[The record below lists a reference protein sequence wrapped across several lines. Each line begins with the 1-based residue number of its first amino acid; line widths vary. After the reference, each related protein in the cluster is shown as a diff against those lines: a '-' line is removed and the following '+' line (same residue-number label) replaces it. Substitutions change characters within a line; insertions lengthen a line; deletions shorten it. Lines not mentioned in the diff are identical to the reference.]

1 MEKTSGI
8 VLMAFF
14 ACLLTG
20 TLSFAECLDN
30 QQIYRSEYT
39 LRYSESAPL
48 EEGYTAGLET
58 NKASKNK
65 TPAAVSPILLTSSA
79 PVRDKGMPSRVKESS
94 EPLVLAQQVEPE
106 EELQDGNDLET
117 IADPL
122 EPINRAIYHFN
133 DKLYFWLLK
142 PVATG
147 YKAVTPEKVR
157 VGMKNVFYNL
167 AFPIRFV
174 NCLLQAKGKAACDEF
189 VRFFTN
195 STIGMG
201 GFIDVAGNK
210 LKLKKYDEDLGQTFG
225 AYGAGPGF
233 FINWPIFGPS
243 SVRDTFG
250 SAGDAFLEPLN
261 YMIPKSKYRI
271 PVGAYNTINKT
282 SLSIGEYEDLKKA
295 ALDPYIAIRDA
306 YYQYRRAQIRE

>member
-1 MEKTSGI
+1 MKKTSGI
-8 VLMAFF
+8 VFVAFF
-14 ACLLTG
+14 ACLFTAA
-20 TLSFAECLDN
+20 LSFAECLDD
-30 QQIYRSEYT
+30 QQVFGSEYT
-39 LRYSESAPL
+39 LIYREGAPKG
-48 EEGYTAGLET
+48 EGCSAGLQT
-58 NKASKNK
+58 DQASKNK
-65 TPAAVSPILLTSSA
+65 APAAASSVHLASSA
-79 PVRDKGMPSRVKESS
+79 PVEDKGVSYRGEKPSM
-94 EPLVLAQQVEPE
+94 PLVLARAESE
-106 EELQDGNDLET
+106 EGLQDGNDLET

-122 EPINRAIYHFN
+122 EPINRAFYHFN

-157 VGMKNVFYNL
+157 VGVKNIFYNL

-174 NCLLQAKGKAACDEF
+174 NCLLQAKGRAACDEF

-201 GFIDVAGNK
+201 GFIDVASHK
-210 LKLKKYDEDLGQTFG
+210 LELKKYDEDLGQTFG
-225 AYGAGPGF
+225 SYGAGPGF

-250 SAGDAFLEPLN
+250 SVGDAFLEPLN
-261 YMIPKSKYRI
+261 YLIPKSKYRI
-271 PVGAYNTINKT
+271 SVRAYNTINKT
-282 SLSIGEYEDLKKA
+282 SLRIGEYEDLKRA

-306 YYQYRRAQIRE
+306 YFQHRRNQIKE